1 MSTMSILTSL
11 IPGTSR
17 RRRRRSRKNSPL
29 VLLIAA
35 VVVIA
40 GGFYTGSF
48 DSVLGRE
55 SDPHAE
61 TAAAPADGQAPNQV
75 FFQLTA
81 DQASMARQQLEALPV
96 KPKYESGYERSKF
109 GQPWTD
115 KAQGVA
121 FAGNS
126 CKTRDDILNRDLVN
140 PQHKDNCVVTSG
152 KLWNPYGT
160 KGNPNN
166 DWIDFTRGSG
176 TAVDIDHVVALE
188 NVWATGGY
196 LLSDE
201 QRVAIAN
208 DPINLVAVR
217 GSDNRAKGSKDVSEW
232 VPVNRDIHC
241 GYAASQIQVKSKYG
255 LWVTDNEKHVLSQ
268 MLDTCPAGV

>member
-1 MSTMSILTSL
+1 MSRSTMSVLKSL
-11 IPGTSR
+11 IPGSR
-17 RRRRRSRKNSPL
+17 RKKTSP
-29 VLLIAA
+29 VMLILAA
-35 VVVIA
+35 VLVI
-40 GGFYTGSF
+40 GGGLYTGAF
-48 DSVLGRE
+48 DDVLGE
-55 SDPHAE
+55 SGSE
-61 TAAAPADGQAPNQV
+61 SSESAAPADGQAPNQA
-75 FFQLTA
+75 FFQLSA
-81 DQASMARQQLEALPV
+81 AQASMAREQLNGLQV
-96 KPKYESGYERSKF
+96 KPKYESGYKRSKF

-140 PQHKDNCVVTSG
+140 PQHKDDCVVTSG

-196 LLSDE
+196 LLDDA

-217 GSDNRAKGSKDVSEW
+217 GTDNRVKGSKDVSEW
-232 VPVNRDIHC
+232 VPQNRDIHC
-241 GYAASQIQVKSKYG
+241 GYAASQVQVKSKYG
-255 LWVTDNEKHVLSQ
+255 LWVTENEKDVLSK

>member
-1 MSTMSILTSL
+1 MSRSTLSVLKSL
-11 IPGTSR
+11 IPGSR
-17 RRRRRSRKNSPL
+17 RRKKTSPL
-29 VLLIAA
+29 MLILAA
-35 VVVIA
+35 VLVI
-40 GGFYTGSF
+40 GGGLYTGAF
-48 DSVLGRE
+48 DDVLGDRGGSE
-55 SDPHAE
+55 SSE
-61 TAAAPADGQAPNQV
+61 SAAPADGQAPNQA
-75 FFQLTA
+75 FFQLSA
-81 DQASMARQQLEALPV
+81 AQASMAREQLNGLQV

-126 CKTRDDILNRDLVN
+126 CKTREDILNRDLVN

-217 GSDNRAKGSKDVSEW
+217 GTDNRAKGSKDVSEW
-232 VPVNRDIHC
+232 VPQNRDIHC
-241 GYAASQIQVKSKYG
+241 GYAASQVQVKSKYG
-255 LWVTDNEKHVLSQ
+255 LWVTENEKDVLSK